1 MEREVFEKLTKQAFI
16 DCLSTARNIHKGLE
30 DEATRDTI
38 ATFGLN
44 ALVPI
49 RLKQLIREQERFAE
63 AKRLYAKL
71 IKLQETGE
79 LYEEGTIT
87 FNNCG
92 HEHLE
97 HKHVYKACI
106 VITILCNKFEIN
118 VEDIGQFHKD
128 SSTIKGMN
136 KFKEIVEFM
145 LK

>member
-71 IKLQETGE
+71 IELQEADEVYGKRDTRKGYECFYSYTLKSRVIITALCDE
-79 LYEEGTIT
+79 LGIDIKQIKQ
-87 FNNCG
+87 FNKNS
-92 HEHLE
+92 L
-97 HKHVYKACI
+97 
-106 VITILCNKFEIN
+106 
-118 VEDIGQFHKD
+118 
-128 SSTIKGMN
+128 TIKGMN
-136 KFKEIVEFM
+136 NFKEIVEFM